1 MMPMPNVKP
10 TGVTEIETIV
20 GAETVS
26 EVDPEIP
33 PSDAEIFVEP
43 AATPVTSPDA
53 LTVATV
59 SEDEPQVTSA
69 LKSALLPSV

>member
-1 MMPMPNVKP
+1 MPMAKVKP
-10 TGVTEIETIV
+10 TGVTEIETRL

-26 EVDPEIP
+26 EVDPEMP
-33 PSDAEIFVEP
+33 PSEAEMLVGP

-53 LTVATV
+53 LTVATL